1 MCHTL
6 VTTRLRRVSETTQI
20 PAADS
25 SEAAAEAV
33 PSHALRE
40 EYVELVEEVRKH
52 RIAYYQDNDP
62 IISDAEFDV
71 LFERLEQIEAE
82 HPEIIA
88 ADSPTQE
95 VGGEV
100 AEAFSPVQHLQ
111 RLYSLE
117 DVFTASELRTWY
129 DRASVSLA
137 AQRPEETVKW
147 LVEVKIDG
155 LAINL
160 LYRSG
165 RLIRA
170 ATRGDGTT
178 GEDVTHNV
186 LTIKDIPAELAG
198 TDHPEELEVRGE
210 IFMPTAEFHAF
221 NTRLTEAGKAPL
233 ANPRNAAAGSLRQKD
248 PAKTAERPL
257 SMFVHGIGART
268 GFEPGSQHAAYEQ
281 LAAWGLPVSPYTA
294 LLEDY
299 AQIEAYLDEHQAK
312 RHSLVHEIDGV
323 VIKVDDFAQQRGL
336 GHTSRVPRWAAAY
349 KYPPEEVHTR
359 LLDIM
364 VHVGRTGRVT
374 PFAVLEPKKVAGS
387 VVSRATLHNRDVVK
401 AKGVLIGDDVIVR
414 KAGDVIP
421 EVVGPVLPAR
431 KNRED
436 ELFEFSF
443 PTHCPVC
450 GTELAPAK
458 EGDVDYRCPNAE
470 SCPAQVSE
478 RVIHIGSRG
487 ALDIEAL
494 GEEAG
499 LALTNPDLRRPIPE
513 LIDWEETRASG
524 IILNLDEQ
532 GAPTPQE
539 PVLHGEAGL
548 FDLGVQ
554 DLKDVYVW
562 RETRRR
568 NAETGQRESTGKWA
582 PSLYFFTKAQLAKD
596 GTVKKSSE
604 PTANTVQLFAEL
616 EKAKAQPLWRVLVA
630 LSIRH
635 VGPSASRALAN
646 AYGSMAKI
654 RAASEEELAGIDG
667 VGPTMAS
674 TLGDWFSTDWHCRIV
689 DRWAAAGVRMVDEI
703 DESAPRTLEGLSVV
717 VTGSLEGYSRDESK
731 EAIITRGGRAAGS
744 VSKKTD
750 YVVAGANAGT
760 KLEKAEA
767 LGVPVLDEEAFTVL
781 LNKGPDGLDDA

>member
-1 MCHTL
+1 M
-6 VTTRLRRVSETTQI
+6 SESTQDT
-20 PAADS
+20 AADS
-25 SEAAAEAV
+25 AETT
-33 PSHALRE
+33 PPPALRE
-40 EYVELVEEVRKH
+40 EYVELVEEVRRH

-62 IISDAEFDV
+62 LISDAEFDV

-82 HPEIIA
+82 HPEIVA
-88 ADSPTQE
+88 VDSPTQE

-117 DVFTASELRTWY
+117 DLFARSELRTWF
-129 DRASVSLA
+129 DRASASLA
-137 AQRPEETVKW
+137 AQRPDETAKW

-160 LYRSG
+160 LYREG
-165 RLIRA
+165 RLVRA

-186 LTIKDIPAELAG
+186 LTIRDIPEQLSG
-198 TDHPEELEVRGE
+198 EDHPEELEVRGE
-210 IFMPTAEFHAF
+210 IFMPTAQFHAF
-221 NTRLTEAGKAPL
+221 NERLAEAGKAPL

-248 PAKTAERPL
+248 PKKTAERPL

-281 LAAWGLPVSPYTA
+281 LAAWGLPVSPYTR
-294 LLEDY
+294 LFDDY
-299 AQIEAYLDEHQAK
+299 EQIEQYLDEHEK
-312 RHSLVHEIDGV
+312 NRHELVHEIDGV
-323 VIKVDDFAQQRGL
+323 VIKVDDFAQQRSL

-387 VVSRATLHNRDVVK
+387 VVSRATLHNRDVVR

-421 EVVGPVLPAR
+421 EVVGPVLAAR
-431 KNRED
+431 KSREH
-436 ELFEFSF
+436 ELVEFSF

-499 LALTNPDLRRPIPE
+499 LALTNPDLRRPIRD
-513 LIDWEETRASG
+513 LIDWEETAASG
-524 IILNLDEQ
+524 ISLDLDED
-532 GAPTPQE
+532 GSPMPQQ

-548 FDLGVQ
+548 FDLQ
-554 DLKDVYVW
+554 PEDLREVYVW

-568 NAETGQRESTGKWA
+568 NEQTGLREATGLWA
-582 PSLYFFTKAQLAKD
+582 PSLYFWTKQQLHRD
-596 GTVKKSSE
+596 GTVKKASE
-604 PTANTVQLFAEL
+604 PTASTVQLFSEL
-616 EKAKAQPLWRVLVA
+616 EKAKQQPLWRVLVA

-635 VGPSASRALAN
+635 VGPTASRALAS
-646 AYGSMAKI
+646 AYGSLEKI
-654 RAASEEELAGIDG
+654 RTATEEELAGIDG
-667 VGPTMAS
+667 VGPTIAS
-674 TLGDWFSTDWHCRIV
+674 AITEWFSTDWHCRIV
-689 DRWAAAGVRMVDEI
+689 ERWAEAGVRTVDEI
-703 DESAPRTLEGLSVV
+703 DESTPRTLEGLTVV
-717 VTGSLEGYSRDESK
+717 VTGSLESYSRDESK

-760 KLEKAEA
+760 KLEKAET
-767 LGVPVLDEEAFTVL
+767 LGVPVLDEEKFTVL

>member
-1 MCHTL
+1 MKAMCHTL
-6 VTTRLRRVSETTQI
+6 VRTRLIRVSESTEN
-20 PAADS
+20 PVVDS
-25 SEAAAEAV
+25 SEAV
-33 PSHALRE
+33 PSHAVRE
-40 EYVELVEEVRKH
+40 EYMQLVEEVRKH

-62 IISDAEFDV
+62 VISDAEFDV
-71 LFERLEQIEAE
+71 LFERLEKIEAE
-82 HPEIIA
+82 HPEIVA
-88 ADSPTQE
+88 VDSPTQE

-117 DVFTASELRTWY
+117 DVFTPSELRTWY
-129 DRASVSLA
+129 DRASASLA
-137 AQRPEETVKW
+137 TQRPEETVKW

-160 LYRSG
+160 LYRDG
-165 RLIRA
+165 KLIRA

-186 LTIKDIPAELAG
+186 LTIEDIPAELAG

-221 NTRLTEAGKAPL
+221 NAGLTEAGKAPL

-294 LLEDY
+294 LLDDY
-299 AQIEAYLDEHQAK
+299 DQIQAYLDEHEKK
-312 RHSLVHEIDGV
+312 RHALVHEIDGV

-421 EVVGPVLPAR
+421 EVVGPVLAAR
-431 KNRED
+431 KDREQ
-436 ELFEFSF
+436 ELVEFSF
-443 PTHCPVC
+443 PTHCPIC

-513 LIDWEETRASG
+513 LIDWEETDASG
-524 IILNLDEQ
+524 ISLDLD
-532 GAPTPQE
+532 GDRAPVPQE

-548 FDLGVQ
+548 FDLRVE

-562 RETRRR
+562 RETRRK
-568 NAETGQRESTGKWA
+568 NEQTGQRESTGKWA
-582 PSLYFFTKAQLAKD
+582 PALYFFTKAQLAKD
-596 GTVKKSSE
+596 GTVKKASE

-667 VGPTMAS
+667 VGPRMAT
-674 TLGDWFSTDWHCRIV
+674 TLRDWFSTDWHCQIV
-689 DRWAAAGVRMVDEI
+689 DRWTEAGVRTVDEI